1 MKSIPLL
8 VFCAV
13 FGSLPVCLAGEGNAA
28 PPNIIFIMSDDHAAH
43 AIGAECLAVATGG
56 FTIEQLRE
64 AGGLHVFASLAA
76 PGAMEALFALT

>member
-28 PPNIIFIMSDDHAAH
+28 PPNIIFIPNSE
-43 AIGAECLAVATGG
+43 IKK
-56 FTIEQLRE
+56 
-64 AGGLHVFASLAA
+64 ASFC
-76 PGAMEALFALT
+76 G